1 MIKRM
6 ELSASQHQG
15 FDGLLDERAKHADRE
30 KRFLKD
36 CLIELGGRLNEPWQF
51 DEATKTF
58 WINITNDTNTGTDQ
72 GPLPPL
78 AETATAGAN

>member
-1 MIKRM
+1 MIKRV

-15 FDGLLDERAKHADRE
+15 LDMLLDERAKQSDRE

-36 CLIELGGRLNEPWQF
+36 CLLELGGRLNEPWQF

-58 WINITNDTNTGTDQ
+58 WIQIPDDINARTDK
-72 GPLPPL
+72 GPLHAMAQGTP
-78 AETATAGAN
+78 ESAN

>member
-1 MIKRM
+1 MIKRL

-15 FDGLLDERAKHADRE
+15 LDMLLDERAKQADRE

-36 CLIELGGRLNEPWQF
+36 CLLELGGRLNEPWQF

-58 WINITNDTNTGTDQ
+58 WIHIPDDTDPRTDQ
-72 GPLPPL
+72 GSVRPM
-78 AETATAGAN
+78 AESTPTGAN